1 MPRTVPKPKLQPNG
15 RWKLRITV
23 PSDLR
28 EMGFVDGKREIIGT
42 HPPCTSRV
50 AQSWAHREFLAF
62 EAQVASF
69 KLKQSGEITPEL
81 REEYLKLARL
91 GQSDEDAGFAAD
103 ALFDETLQTMLR
115 SRGISPADGHE
126 DYWTAIEAA
135 GGSDVISSL
144 NKLTGKTLDHP
155 SEIES
160 WLGVSGLADK
170 TEAMYRSDVRAFIEA
185 VGEEQPFEEQGVR
198 DWYYHQLQ
206 SGTNPKT
213 INRKLGAIKGYHG
226 HLIERG
232 LIDRRGPQGRPFD
245 DLRTASKQAAKTSI
259 KNQTRPWTDEEV
271 VQLYKAAKSG
281 RTPQVVDMI
290 VMGMFTGARIESL
303 YRIRK
308 RDVDLGAATVLIGA
322 EGDKTEAGQDRLIS
336 IAQSLLPTMERLVAR
351 TDTPEDYL
359 LRFRGQGSKRSDPD
373 GKRFGRLKERLF
385 PGVGRSATFHSFR
398 RSFITKLGNEVSAP
412 EHVIRDIVG
421 HDNAKNVTMGLYRAR
436 MSPDEMRPYVDRL
449 VYQGWEL

>member
-1 MPRTVPKPKLQPNG
+1 MPKTVPKPKLQPNG

-28 EMGFVDGKREIIGT
+28 KLGFVDSKREIIRT
-42 HPPCTSRV
+42 HPPCSSRV
-50 AQSWAHREFLAF
+50 AQSWAYREFLDF

-91 GQSDEDAGFAAD
+91 GQTDLDAGLAAD
-103 ALFDETLQTMLR
+103 ALFDESLTTMLKA
-115 SRGISPADGHE
+115 RGIAPAVGHE
-126 DYWTAIEAA
+126 DYWEAIEAA
-135 GGSDVISSL
+135 GGGDVLANL
-144 NKLTGKTLDHP
+144 NNLTGKTLDHL

-160 WLGVSGLADK
+160 WLGISGLTRK
-170 TEAMYRSDVRAFIEA
+170 TLAMYRSDVHAFIEA
-185 VGEEQPFEEQGVR
+185 VGEQQPFEEQGVR
-198 DWYYHQLQ
+198 DWYYHQLR
-206 SGTNPKT
+206 SGVSPKT

-232 LIDRRGPQGRPFD
+232 LVDRRGPYGRPFD
-245 DLRTASKQAAKTSI
+245 DLKTASKQAAKSST

-271 VQLYKAAKSG
+271 VQLYEAAKSG

-308 RDVDLGAATVLIGA
+308 RDVDLDAATVLIGA
-322 EGDKTEAGQDRLIS
+322 EGDKTEAGQDRLIP
-336 IAQSLLPTMERLVAR
+336 IAQSLLPTIQRLVDRA
-351 TDTPEDYL
+351 DAPEDYL
-359 LRFRGQGSKRSDPD
+359 LQFRGRGDKRSDPD
-373 GKRFGRLKERLF
+373 GKRFGRLKEKLF
-385 PGVGRSATFHSFR
+385 PGEGRKATFHSFR
-398 RSFITKLGNEVSAP
+398 KTFITKLGNEVGAP

-421 HDNAKNVTMGLYRAR
+421 HDNTKNVTMGLYRAR
-436 MSPDEMRPYVDRL
+436 MSPKVMRPYVDRL
-449 VYQGWEL
+449 VYQGWEP